1 MIWKGKGGREGEGG
15 CRKGEAEEVKEEED
29 DGDAEEEKAEE
40 MKVDDRGI
48 RGRE

>member
-1 MIWKGKGGREGEGG
+1 MK
-15 CRKGEAEEVKEEED
+15 EED

-48 RGRE
+48 RGEDD